1 MRTTE
6 SETNEDL
13 NWWRRSR
20 RDLVLLGRL
29 AAMTVFYWTRG
40 ARLRRA
46 YRACETRGEVLWV
59 DDDPAETERRL
70 R

>member
-6 SETNEDL
+6 SESNEDL

-20 RDLVLLGRL
+20 RALVLLGHL
-29 AAMTVFYWTRG
+29 AGMTIYYWTRG
-40 ARLRRA
+40 ARLRKA
-46 YRACETRGEVLWV
+46 YRDHQARGEILCV